1 MICKYYLPLSQIA
14 KLIDTR
20 FKKKK
25 KIKIKKSK
33 KSKRHIKT
41 PITTLPVLLERFND
55 DQSGSYE

>member
-1 MICKYYLPLSQIA
+1 MICKYYLRLSQIA
-14 KLIDTR
+14 KLMDTR

-25 KIKIKKSK
+25 KSK
-33 KSKRHIKT
+33 RSKRHIKT